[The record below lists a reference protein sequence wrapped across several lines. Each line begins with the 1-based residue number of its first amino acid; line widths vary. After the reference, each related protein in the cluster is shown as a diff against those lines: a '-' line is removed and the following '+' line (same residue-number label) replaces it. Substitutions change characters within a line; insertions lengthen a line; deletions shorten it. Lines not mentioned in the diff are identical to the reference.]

1 MALTLGFHILL
12 VPFGVAFAFLMMVA
26 NWRGIRHDDADALR
40 LARRWSKVAALL
52 FAVGAVSGTVLSFEM
67 GILWPGLMGRF
78 GAAYGIPFAVEGI
91 FFFLEAIFIAIYIY
105 GWDRLAPWTHFWTG
119 APVVLSGM
127 GGTAAVVAAN
137 AWMNLPAGIT
147 MHGSKVVDVRPLE
160 VFFTKPFWYENLHML
175 LASYLV
181 AGFVVASVYAVALLR
196 GRNDRYHRV
205 GFLIAFVVAA
215 ATTPL
220 QLLVGDVITREVF
233 HHEPAKFAA
242 IEALHKTGRGV
253 DETIGGVVIDG
264 KLRYGLSVPDG
275 ASLLAGGSRDT
286 EITGLDDVGARPPDH
301 LVNVVHL
308 SFGFMVGCGF
318 ALFALSA
325 WFAVAWWRRRALPRS
340 RWFLRGAAVSGVLA
354 ALALE
359 AGWVV
364 TEVGRQPWTVH
375 GLLLTRDAVTR
386 SGNLWFFF
394 AATMA
399 LYVVV
404 GAASVRVLNG
414 MRRRWRDEDA

>member
-1 MALTLGFHILL
+1 
-12 VPFGVAFAFLMMVA
+12 
-26 NWRGIRHDDADALR
+26 
-40 LARRWSKVAALL
+40 
-52 FAVGAVSGTVLSFEM
+52 
-67 GILWPGLMGRF
+67 
-78 GAAYGIPFAVEGI
+78 
-91 FFFLEAIFIAIYIY
+91 
-105 GWDRLAPWTHFWTG
+105 
-119 APVVLSGM
+119 
-127 GGTAAVVAAN
+127 
-137 AWMNLPAGIT
+137 
-147 MHGSKVVDVRPLE
+147 
-160 VFFTKPFWYENLHML
+160 
-175 LASYLV
+175 
-181 AGFVVASVYAVALLR
+181 
-196 GRNDRYHRV
+196 
-205 GFLIAFVVAA
+205 
-215 ATTPL
+215 
-220 QLLVGDVITREVF
+220 
-233 HHEPAKFAA
+233 
-242 IEALHKTGRGV
+242 
-253 DETIGGVVIDG
+253 
-264 KLRYGLSVPDG
+264 
-275 ASLLAGGSRDT
+275 
-286 EITGLDDVGARPPDH
+286 
-301 LVNVVHL
+301 
-308 SFGFMVGCGF
+308 MVGCGF